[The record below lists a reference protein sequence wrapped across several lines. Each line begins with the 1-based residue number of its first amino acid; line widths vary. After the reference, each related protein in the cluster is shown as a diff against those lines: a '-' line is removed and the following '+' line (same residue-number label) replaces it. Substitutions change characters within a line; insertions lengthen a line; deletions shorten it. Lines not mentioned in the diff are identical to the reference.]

1 MNLFATHL
9 KLTPYYKSTI
19 LQLKKK
25 EKNEKQG
32 RLTSWR
38 KGEHTHTPKPPALR
52 KTRILP

>member
-25 EKNEKQG
+25 SDTLKFVVVVAQS
-32 RLTSWR
+32 L
-38 KGEHTHTPKPPALR
+38 HCV
-52 KTRILP
+52 